1 MGRFAPFSV
10 YSLEQAATCRG
21 PCDEVDTM
29 LRTAI
34 LGATLTLLGAAAPA
48 AAQPWGFGV
57 GVGHGPPVFWGPP
70 PVYYDRPVIR
80 RRAPPAYYY
89 EEPPMFVPAEP
100 PPVYRMVGP
109 DEVFD
114 MLDAA
119 GYRELSP
126 MARRGAVYKLNAVSP
141 DGDLVALDISIFSGA
156 IERARVIE
164 ARYAAPPPAAPPLAV
179 VPPPA
184 RPKPARQAAAAPEPV
199 PPPAAA
205 PNPAPAP
212 SGAAP
217 APMKDRLQP
226 VPAEP
231 AGDEPDPLV
240 VY

>member
-10 YSLEQAATCRG
+10 YSLDGAATCRG

-29 LRTAI
+29 FRTAI
-34 LGATLTLLGAAAPA
+34 LAATFTVLGA
-48 AAQPWGFGV
+48 G
-57 GVGHGPPVFWGPP
+57 
-70 PVYYDRPVIR
+70 
-80 RRAPPAYYY
+80 APPAYYY
-89 EEPPMFVPAEP
+89 EEPPMYVPAEP

-126 MARRGAVYKLNAVSP
+126 MARRGAVYRLNAVSP

-164 ARYAAPPPAAPPLAV
+164 ARYAAPPPVAPPLAV

-184 RPKPARQAAAAPEPV
+184 TPKPARQAVVAPEPF
-199 PPPAAA
+199 PP
-205 PNPAPAP
+205 
-212 SGAAP
+212 S
-217 APMKDRLQP
+217 
-226 VPAEP
+226 
-231 AGDEPDPLV
+231 
-240 VY
+240 